1 MSDEMTTLLDRATP
15 SAVDA
20 LDYEGLARRGR
31 RRRRAK
37 RVTGGVVGVVGVV
50 GLAGLVRLSCRPTR
64 HQTSPWR
71 PRLARRSA
79 PPTCGTDVSTSP
91 PLASEPA
98 NFERYVHPDE
108 WAAVI
113 QDCAAQGD
121 VTMVASGNGDLTS
134 YDADG
139 DAKDHE
145 VIEDCRTR
153 FPVADGVPP
162 PDEAATIV
170 EPVEPVGDPIIVLNA
185 VAVPQPDVDRWAVS
199 QDWATEMIDCLA
211 DSGIEAT
218 SGDGAN
224 AVRMEGQQGGMAAL
238 DACQDGLDSSCTADE
253 HPPSRRVGS
262 RHRARRDGRLPA
274 RRRFRRTTPAWCSP
288 RRCPPVDEDGLA
300 VLERAV
306 QDCAEP
312 SDG

>member
-1 MSDEMTTLLDRATP
+1 MEAPAGSTFGPADVWD
-15 SAVDA
+15 
-20 LDYEGLARRGR
+20 GR
-31 RRRRAK
+31 
-37 RVTGGVVGVVGVV
+37 
-50 GLAGLVRLSCRPTR
+50 
-64 HQTSPWR
+64 
-71 PRLARRSA
+71 
-79 PPTCGTDVSTSP
+79 STSP

-145 VIEDCRTR
+145 DVIEDCRTR

-238 DACQDGLDSSCTADE
+238 DACQDGLGLVVYGETNT
-253 HPPSRRVGS
+253 
-262 RHRARRDGRLPA
+262 LPA
-274 RRRFRRTTPAWCSP
+274 GEWGRDTVLGGMAACLQDAGFDAQLQLGVP
-288 RRCPPVDEDGLA
+288 RVVVPPVDEDGLA